1 MTGTLPG
8 SLAGRL
14 PVAPPGNSPVLP
26 PPPIGWPLLPVPA
39 ADGTLSFPSLADSVR
54 QQIEVILRTA
64 PGDQLMRPDFGAG
77 LERMLEQ
84 PNSLA
89 TRARIQERI
98 TDALSLWEPRILLD
112 RVEVDSAANSRELLV
127 VIAYRLRR
135 TSEAASLSVRMPI
148 GGGAG

>member
-1 MTGTLPG
+1 MT
-8 SLAGRL
+8 SALAGS
-14 PVAPPGNSPVLP
+14 GPVLP

-64 PGDQLMRPDFGAG
+64 PGEQLMRPGFGAG

-84 PNSLA
+84 PNTLA

-98 TDALSLWEPRILLD
+98 TQSLTLWEPRILLD
-112 RVEVDSAANSRELLV
+112 RVDVDPAADARELLV

-135 TSEAASLSVRMPI
+135 TSEPASLSVRMPI